1 MRNKFVVGPVVG
13 QLGGN
18 PEVKHDVG
26 ARKQT
31 VVSFPLAVN
40 LGTDKDSKKDPVWAT
55 VELWGAL
62 GDVAEQLYKQG
73 GLVKGKQVMVLGRVS
88 DLHPY
93 KSKEGGEARYD
104 LTISATELDLVSPKE
119 NGETETE

>member
-31 VVSFPLAVN
+31 VVSFPLAIN
-40 LGTDKDSKKDPVWAT
+40 LGTGQGEKEKEPIWAT
-55 VELWGAL
+55 VEVWGSL
-62 GDVAEQLYKQG
+62 GDIAEQLYNQG

-88 DLHPY
+88 DLHAY
-93 KSKEGGEARYD
+93 KGKEGAEARYD
-104 LTISATELDLVSPKE
+104 LTITATELDIVSPKE
-119 NGETETE
+119 NGEVE